1 MSGPLRGSVRA
12 VCAGILAASGTAW
25 AQEGPP
31 EQPASDVATASGTAH
46 AASDTG
52 DPAGLPPGHPQTDSE
67 PESDT
72 GDPAGLPPGH
82 PQTDAEPQA
91 DNGDSA
97 GVPPGHPPIAVG
109 GAMRTGLRKDRNAV
123 DPSVP
128 PGTVQILIAD
138 SHEQA
143 VEGKKVRLEIVR
155 ESPGEGKS
163 HSDRAAIT
171 PSSGVVTFSGL
182 ATDSA
187 HRYRVLVEHDSA
199 VYRSTPFALAREAGQ
214 RVVLHVYPVTSDISK
229 AIIASMATVYVE
241 PREEVFQFQV
251 MVNIVNLGSV
261 SWAPRGMVLALPEGA
276 SAFVGEENM
285 TGLQMVLDPR
295 DGVRL
300 KGAVGPGEHS
310 VIFSF
315 QVGRQNSPEQGIR
328 LGLPPHMI
336 EGRVM
341 VESSPGMTVTADG
354 FDAPV
359 AASNREGQR
368 IQVLGFR
375 LTESGTPPTEL
386 SLRLSGLPVES
397 QGRWIA
403 LVVALGL
410 GGVGLGV
417 GRRGSQGVAREDI
430 DEARRILL
438 DEIVDIERDHAE
450 NRIGPQTYEQ
460 ARRELVDAL
469 SRLEAL
475 SSSAASKRVAKGG

>member
-12 VCAGILAASGTAW
+12 VCAGILAASGTVW

-31 EQPASDVATASGTAH
+31 EQPTSDVATPSGTAH
-46 AASDTG
+46 AASDNG
-52 DPAGLPPGHPQTDSE
+52 DPAGLPAGHPQTDGE
-67 PESDT
+67 PESDN
-72 GDPAGLPPGH
+72 GDPAAL
-82 PQTDAEPQA
+82 
-91 DNGDSA
+91 
-97 GVPPGHPPIAVG
+97 PPGHPPIGVG
-109 GAMRTGLRKDRNAV
+109 GAMRTGLRKDRNVV

-143 VEGKKVRLEIVR
+143 VEGTKVRLEIVR

-163 HSDRAAIT
+163 QADRAAIT

-214 RVVLHVYPVTSDISK
+214 GVVLHVYPVTTDISK

-261 SWAPRGMVLALPEGA
+261 SWAPRDVLLALPERATG
-276 SAFVGEENM
+276 FVGEENM
-285 TGLQMVLDPR
+285 TGLQMVSDPR

-300 KGAVGPGEHS
+300 KGVVGPGEHS
-310 VIFSF
+310 VMFSF

-336 EGRVM
+336 ESQVM

-359 AASNREGQR
+359 TGSNREGQR
-368 IQVLGFR
+368 IQVLAFR
-375 LTESGTPPTEL
+375 LTEAGTRPTEL

-410 GGVGLGV
+410 GGVGLGI

-469 SRLEAL
+469 SRLEAV
-475 SSSAASKRVAKGG
+475 SSSAANKRVAKGG